1 MSASRKFLKIV
12 SMLVVLTSIGFLV
25 CGVLMAGF
33 GLFSAAPISG
43 TDAAMPYAGVSAVTC
58 AVFLLMGL
66 SGMQSANVPSKIN
79 TTCAMVYGGIALMAV
94 NVAFWAWQ
102 GFSNIDG
109 ADAVLLVLGIAE
121 VAAAF
126 VFARN
131 VKKEREVWH

>member
-12 SMLVVLTSIGFLV
+12 SMLMVLTSVGFLV

-33 GLFSAAPISG
+33 GLVSAAPISD
-43 TDAAMPYAGVSAVTC
+43 TDAAMPYAAVSAVTC
-58 AVFLLMGL
+58 AVFLLTGL

-79 TTCAMVYGGIALMAV
+79 TTCAMVYGSIVLAAM

-102 GFSNIDG
+102 GFSNIDV
-109 ADAVLLVLGIAE
+109 ADAVLLVLGVAE
-121 VAAAF
+121 VAGAF